1 MAAPPPLQDV
11 AQTQDSPGRAFMC
24 GHFLPGADMNTARN
38 DNDAAERIGRRI
50 ADVFIVL
57 LGLLFAYGFVWP
69 LIAG

>member
-1 MAAPPPLQDV
+1 MEMPPPLEDV
-11 AQTQDSPGRAFMC
+11 AQTQDSLGRAIHVRPFFARSEMD
-24 GHFLPGADMNTARN
+24 AARN
-38 DNDAAERIGRRI
+38 NSDAAERIGRRI

>member
-1 MAAPPPLQDV
+1 MDA
-11 AQTQDSPGRAFMC
+11 
-24 GHFLPGADMNTARN
+24 ARN
-38 DNDAAERIGRRI
+38 NNDAAERIGRRI